1 MKKVIL
7 FLFLPILFLIQS
19 CSSYES
25 RIEADNFKENLKGE
39 VVLVY
44 TRGKDG
50 NVAIQLYND
59 NHLLTKSFMGNKD
72 KYFRIEET
80 TYQEGKITSVT
91 LKLSMGGEL
100 VKDKS
105 SYSYDS
111 KGNVASIINNNSNE
125 TFTYNE
131 DDKLIKNTQI
141 INRVGNSTK
150 EYFYSNNG
158 LDSTIYTGNVEN
170 YGSFTTIIKIIDENH
185 LISKRHNIDDNG
197 NKVLS
202 EIKESTKNNNGEI
215 IEEVLSEFD
224 PKGNKTKITTIKYE
238 YSYDEKGNWTQ
249 KRIIES
255 GVLKETEYR
264 TIVYK
269 GGDTKIYLDEMES
282 IIRNVGRVNNS
293 KNSTQNDG
301 ETESNVPAPSRN
313 NYETQSSQNTPSQQQ
328 NCRECKGTGG
338 CRECSKTFR
347 KQYYKGNG
355 SYESRNESR
364 PGLVMCDDCFG
375 RGHKQVKRIRGGWE
389 PGEDCYVRG
398 CEDGWLPCRECNN
411 YGNGKNI
418 GKCREC
424 KGMGYR
430 N

>member
-111 KGNVASIINNNSNE
+111 KGNVASIINNNSKE

-293 KNSTQNDG
+293 NNSTQNDG

-338 CRECSKTFR
+338 CRECSRMFKV
-347 KQYYKGNG
+347 QYWDNG
-355 SYESRNESR
+355 WRNRNETR
-364 PGLVMCDDCFG
+364 PGQIMCNTCYGAGVKYG
-375 RGHKQVKRIRGGWE
+375 RVSSGGGDPE
-389 PGEDCYVRG
+389 TEKCHVSS
-398 CEDGWLPCRECNN
+398 CKDGWLLCRECNN

-418 GKCREC
+418 GKCGEC